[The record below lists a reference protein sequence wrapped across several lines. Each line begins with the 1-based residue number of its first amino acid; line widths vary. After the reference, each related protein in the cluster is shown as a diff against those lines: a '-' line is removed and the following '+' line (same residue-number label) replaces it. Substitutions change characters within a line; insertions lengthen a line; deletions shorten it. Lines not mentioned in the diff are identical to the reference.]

1 MILNYTYFMARMKS
15 DYIPSTSEIKILET
29 VSYLNEKNL
38 YPLPLGVYKIL
49 IGSSE
54 DEYIIYHDI
63 PTYRTLTSFS
73 SKHISRLIMMLLR
86 NNYLAKIYDEK
97 TNELYLKITDKGVA
111 FLLHYHKKHKYSF
124 HKKTPSKKPL
134 IVEIK

>member
-1 MILNYTYFMARMKS
+1 MARMKS

-29 VSYLNEKNL
+29 VSYLNEKDL

-49 IGSSE
+49 VGSSE
-54 DEYIIYHDI
+54 NDFIIYHEL

-86 NNYLAKIYDEK
+86 NNFLEKIYDEK
-97 TNELYLKITDKGVA
+97 SDELYLKITDKGVA

-124 HKKTPSKKPL
+124 HKKIVSKKPL

>member
-1 MILNYTYFMARMKS
+1 MARMKS
-15 DYIPSTSEIKILET
+15 DYFPSTSDIKILET
-29 VSYLNEKNL
+29 VSYLNEKDL

-49 IGSSE
+49 VGSSE
-54 DEYIIYHDI
+54 DEYIIYHEL

-73 SKHISRLIMMLLR
+73 SKKISRLIMMLLR
-86 NNYLAKIYDEK
+86 NNYLSKIYDEK
-97 TNELYLKITDKGVA
+97 SDDLYLKITDKGVA

-124 HKKTPSKKPL
+124 RKKSPSKRPL

>member
-1 MILNYTYFMARMKS
+1 MRTKK

-29 VSYLNEKNL
+29 VNDLNEKDL
-38 YPLPLGVYKIL
+38 YPLSLGVYKIL
-49 IGSSE
+49 TGSSE
-54 DEYIIYHDI
+54 DEYIIYHEMK
-63 PTYRTLTSFS
+63 TYRTLTSFS

-86 NNYLAKIYDEK
+86 NGYLSKTYDEK
-97 TNELYLKITDKGVA
+97 SDDLYLKITDKGKA

-124 HKKTPSKKPL
+124 HKKNISKKPL

>member
-1 MILNYTYFMARMKS
+1 MARMKS

-29 VSYLNEKNL
+29 VSYLNEKDL

-49 IGSSE
+49 VGSSE
-54 DEYIIYHDI
+54 NDFIIFHEL

-86 NNYLAKIYDEK
+86 NNFLEKIYDEK
-97 TNELYLKITDKGVA
+97 SDELYLKITDKGVA
-111 FLLHYHKKHKYSF
+111 FLLHYHKKHKYFF
-124 HKKTPSKKPL
+124 HKKTVSKKPL

>member
-1 MILNYTYFMARMKS
+1 MARMKS
-15 DYIPSTSEIKILET
+15 NYIPSTSEIKILET
-29 VSYLNEKNL
+29 VSYLNEKGL

-54 DEYIIYHDI
+54 DDFIIYHDL

-86 NNYLAKIYDEK
+86 NNYLSKIYDEK
-97 TNELYLKITDKGVA
+97 SDELYLKIADRGVA

-124 HKKTPSKKPL
+124 RKKVVSKKPL